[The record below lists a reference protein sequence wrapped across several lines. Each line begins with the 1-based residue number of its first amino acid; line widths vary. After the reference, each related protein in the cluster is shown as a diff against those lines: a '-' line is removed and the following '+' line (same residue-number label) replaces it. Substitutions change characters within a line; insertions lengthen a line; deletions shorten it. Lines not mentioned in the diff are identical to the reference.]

1 MKRGNFWK
9 SFIDKGYSIYE
20 NNKETL
26 IDSVSTLTLY
36 VCFVILNKN
45 NYLITSKLK
54 KLEGNKCN
62 QFSIFPILKTDYTF

>member
-20 NNKETL
+20 NNKENL

-54 KLEGNKCN
+54 KFEENKCN
-62 QFSIFPILKTDYTF
+62 QFSIFPILKTDYIF